1 MGPTRWEHERSVR
14 PSAISKSTT
23 NSKSQ
28 HRVLQAL
35 VHPLTHYLKF
45 HVLRYNARGVGRS
58 SGWKSFTGL
67 QEGEDLRELVQYALK
82 RLGDVRQVTFI
93 VRVVCLFRPSNN
105 SHISTQGYSN
115 GALTAS
121 LHPVLPAHIRTA
133 HVLISYPLGP
143 RGLLTA
149 FHTGTYQ
156 HALENLVRQPAAR
169 VLICY
174 GDADD
179 FTSADTYEDWVEAL
193 GKLAVDTEVEEGR
206 HHQSAGKGED
216 RDESGSAEQGG
227 NGGGGL
233 EVVRISQATHFWG
246 GHATSGLI
254 EAVTQFLT

>member
-1 MGPTRWEHERSVR
+1 MLDASRPSNRAGRGAWCCTVAREAARCMFTSMGPTRWEHERSVR

-105 SHISTQGYSN
+105 SHI
-115 GALTAS
+115 
-121 LHPVLPAHIRTA
+121 
-133 HVLISYPLGP
+133 
-143 RGLLTA
+143 
-149 FHTGTYQ
+149 HTGILKWRTDCI
-156 HALENLVRQPAAR
+156 AASR
-169 VLICY
+169 I
-174 GDADD
+174 
-179 FTSADTYEDWVEAL
+179 TSAHTHRSRLDIVPTWPAW
-193 GKLAVDTEVEEGR
+193 AP
-206 HHQSAGKGED
+206 HSISH
-216 RDESGSAEQGG
+216 RDVPTCA
-227 NGGGGL
+227 
-233 EVVRISQATHFWG
+233 
-246 GHATSGLI
+246 
-254 EAVTQFLT
+254 